1 MRLPGRPS
9 CHYRWGVKWVSYF
22 VIKYS
27 HRIPGVSEIYD
38 YCEGLSAWCST
49 NALNNSSLADDQR

>member
-38 YCEGLSAWCST
+38 ITTTVKVSVLGVL
-49 NALNNSSLADDQR
+49 LMH